1 MDPKVVIV
9 FVFVVALLALLIGA
23 LRTPPEDLRE
33 QLAKGAHLRRDRTY
47 SGLARKM
54 RRAGFREIGP
64 GALMVIVGLI
74 AAFLVVLVLLFFRS
88 SPWLLIPAVI
98 APPVILNLYLS
109 GKERSYLRRCLN
121 EMVPFMRKI
130 EAQVR
135 AGQNVQVAFANAVTD
150 TPLYADILSEQVRSL
165 QLNRPFVDVLHDTL
179 EPLPLRA
186 WYQLIQ
192 QIEMYATVGGQLE
205 EILSDSANQLNTLL
219 RLQAEIRADYSRI
232 ERQQYALLVI
242 AVISVLGLWS
252 AGMMS
257 TLMSSTI
264 GWVIIGAALAVM
276 AAGVLFGRRQVK
288 DIERRLDF

>member
-1 MDPKVVIV
+1 VII
-9 FVFVVALLALLIGA
+9 FIFVVALLALLIGA

-64 GALMVIVGLI
+64 GALMLIVGLI

-88 SPWLLIPAVI
+88 NIWLLVPAVI
-98 APPVILNLYLS
+98 APPILLNLYLS

-135 AGQNVQVAFANAVTD
+135 AGQNVQVAFANAVAE
-150 TPLYADILSEQVRSL
+150 TPLYADILSEQMRSL
-165 QLNRPFVDVLHDTL
+165 QLNRPFIEVLHDTL
-179 EPLPLRA
+179 PALPLRA

-192 QIEMYATVGGQLE
+192 QIEMYSTVGGQLE
-205 EILSDSANQLNTLL
+205 EILADSASQLNTLL

-252 AGMMS
+252 AGMMAS
-257 TLMSSTI
+257 LMSSTI

-276 AAGVLFGRRQVK
+276 AGGVLFGRRQVK